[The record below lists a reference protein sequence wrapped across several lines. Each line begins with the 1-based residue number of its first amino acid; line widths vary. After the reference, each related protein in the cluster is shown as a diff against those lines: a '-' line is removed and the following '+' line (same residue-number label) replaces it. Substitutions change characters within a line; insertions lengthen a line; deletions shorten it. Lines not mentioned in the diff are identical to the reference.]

1 MDLRITYHVHGAD
14 ERAAVARAREIAL
27 EQTVEL
33 AADAL
38 SADVVARIVG
48 RVEAV
53 EPLGK
58 ERWSTVIAY
67 DPLLVSGEMPQL
79 FNLLFGNVSMQAGV
93 VVAGVDWPHEL
104 LAALGGPRHGI
115 EGIRAPTGAPGG
127 GGVFTRPK
135 PLRG

>member
-14 ERAAVARAREIAL
+14 ERAAAARAREIAL

-53 EPLGK
+53 EPLGDG
-58 ERWSTVIAY
+58 RWSSVIAY
-67 DPLLVSGEMPQL
+67 DPAVVSGEMPQL
-79 FNLLFGNVSMQAGV
+79 LHLLFGNISLPAGGRL
-93 VVAGVDWPHEL
+93 AGNQRPLEPPPFPR
-104 LAALGGPRHGI
+104 GPRPRHPGPRQLT
-115 EGIRAPTGAPGG
+115 GAPRRAPTCTP
-127 GGVFTRPK
+127 
-135 PLRG
+135 

>member
-1 MDLRITYHVHGAD
+1 MDLRITYHAHGAD

-53 EPLGK
+53 EPLGDG
-58 ERWSTVIAY
+58 RWSSVIAY
-67 DPLLVSGEMPQL
+67 DPAVVSGEMPQL
-79 FNLLFGNVSMQAGV
+79 LNLLFGNISLQSGV
-93 VVAGVDWPHEL
+93 VVAGIGMAAPPLAFLRRAPH
-104 LAALGGPRHGI
+104 APPGPPGGPAAP
-115 EGIRAPTGAPGG
+115 RARA
-127 GGVFTRPK
+127 
-135 PLRG
+135 

>member
-14 ERAAVARAREIAL
+14 ERAAAARAREIAL

-53 EPLGK
+53 EPLGDG
-58 ERWSTVIAY
+58 RWSSVIAY
-67 DPLLVSGEMPQL
+67 DPAVVSGEMPQL
-79 FNLLFGNVSMQAGV
+79 LTCCSATS
-93 VVAGVDWPHEL
+93 
-104 LAALGGPRHGI
+104 RCR
-115 EGIRAPTGAPGG
+115 RASSWRASNG
-127 GGVFTRPK
+127 R
-135 PLRG
+135 